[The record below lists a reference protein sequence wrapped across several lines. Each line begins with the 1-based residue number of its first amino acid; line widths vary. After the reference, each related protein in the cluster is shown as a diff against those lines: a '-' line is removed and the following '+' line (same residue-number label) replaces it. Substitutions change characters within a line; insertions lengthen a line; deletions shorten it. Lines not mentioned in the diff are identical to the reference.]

1 MNSPYP
7 QNVDKKHVFFFN
19 PSLSDCGPRPC
30 CAALG
35 AVHILCNQFLA
46 FFRPLPPYVINCNHL
61 GGPPPLI
68 KCNTVIILGLPPFL
82 RT

>member
-1 MNSPYP
+1 MKELNCELYNIPLL
-7 QNVDKKHVFFFN
+7 NLVN
-19 PSLSDCGPRPC
+19 LTMT
-30 CAALG
+30 LG